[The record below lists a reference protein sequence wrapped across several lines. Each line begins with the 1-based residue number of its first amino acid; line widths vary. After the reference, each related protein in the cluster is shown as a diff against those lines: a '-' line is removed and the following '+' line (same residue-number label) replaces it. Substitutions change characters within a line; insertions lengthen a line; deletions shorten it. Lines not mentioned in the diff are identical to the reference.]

1 MENAKNAGTFHCE
14 RCDFVCSKRSNF
26 EKHLLTQKH
35 KILSGSN
42 KSSENPTKKSPQ
54 FFPCNCGKKYKHR
67 STLSAHKKICK
78 GVMQSD
84 AATEND
90 GVVKSSELDSVK
102 TMFMQTMT
110 KIAEVVQTQNMQAM
124 TKIAEVVQNQSE
136 DRKKTDELIVNI
148 MEKIGNT
155 TNNIT
160 NTNNTNNNN
169 FNINMFLNND
179 CKDAIN
185 FSDFIDRIEVS
196 RDDLEN
202 NAKLGFVEGISKI
215 IMDNLSQLTLH
226 ERPIHCTD
234 TKRDTL
240 YIKNDDTWNK
250 EKDTVKKM
258 LDKSIQEVSRKSVR
272 SLMDWKA
279 DNDEDY
285 KDINSEFSNKCIYMQ
300 MQSMA
305 GDNRDKLYPKVV
317 KKVANS
323 VALHRNKM

>member
-1 MENAKNAGTFHCE
+1 
-14 RCDFVCSKRSNF
+14 
-26 EKHLLTQKH
+26 
-35 KILSGSN
+35 
-42 KSSENPTKKSPQ
+42 
-54 FFPCNCGKKYKHR
+54 
-67 STLSAHKKICK
+67 
-78 GVMQSD
+78 
-84 AATEND
+84 
-90 GVVKSSELDSVK
+90 
-102 TMFMQTMT
+102 
-110 KIAEVVQTQNMQAM
+110 
-124 TKIAEVVQNQSE
+124 
-136 DRKKTDELIVNI
+136 

-305 GDNRDKLYPKVV
+305 GDNRDKLKLYPKVV

-323 VALHRNKM
+323 VALHRNEM

>member
-1 MENAKNAGTFHCE
+1 
-14 RCDFVCSKRSNF
+14 
-26 EKHLLTQKH
+26 
-35 KILSGSN
+35 
-42 KSSENPTKKSPQ
+42 
-54 FFPCNCGKKYKHR
+54 
-67 STLSAHKKICK
+67 
-78 GVMQSD
+78 
-84 AATEND
+84 
-90 GVVKSSELDSVK
+90 
-102 TMFMQTMT
+102 
-110 KIAEVVQTQNMQAM
+110 
-124 TKIAEVVQNQSE
+124 
-136 DRKKTDELIVNI
+136 
-148 MEKIGNT
+148 
-155 TNNIT
+155 
-160 NTNNTNNNN
+160 
-169 FNINMFLNND
+169 
-179 CKDAIN
+179 
-185 FSDFIDRIEVS
+185 
-196 RDDLEN
+196 
-202 NAKLGFVEGISKI
+202 
-215 IMDNLSQLTLH
+215 MDNLSQLTLH

-323 VALHRNKM
+323 VALHRNQM